1 MSGSPFSAIIKSME
15 ISLKNNSTTN
25 LTLSLS
31 LDPDEIKAIEAKAIK
46 ALGKNLKV
54 QGFRKGHVPESV
66 AKKNIGEDNLA
77 QEVLNQAI
85 TDAYS
90 QAIKEKKI
98 EVLDQPKI
106 EVESFDLKT
115 GLKFK
120 ASVDVMPEIKLH
132 DYTKIK
138 KSIKPEPV
146 TDEEIKDVID
156 NLLQR
161 SASYKS
167 VERKSENGDRI
178 WIDFEGFD
186 AKGKPFKGGKG
197 DNYPLS
203 LGSNTFIPGF
213 EEGLLGSKAGDET
226 ELSLTFPKS
235 YHEKS
240 LAGKKVKFKV
250 KVNKVEETVKPELNE
265 EFFKQ
270 FSPDIKTIDDFKKD
284 IASQMQIEKDIK
296 LKKNL
301 QDEIVEEIIAK
312 TEFDLPEILVKDQ
325 QEMII
330 YDSEQNLK
338 YRGVTLEESLEQEDT
353 TKDEWIKNHVIPE
366 AEKRVR
372 IGIIISEVA
381 KKEQIKV
388 SDSDVNSRLSLMRQQ
403 YIGNQEALAQ
413 LDDPRMKRELIS
425 RIATEKA
432 IDRLVSLATEK

>member
-186 AKGKPFKGGKG
+186 AKSKPFKGGKG

>member
-1 MSGSPFSAIIKSME
+1 MSGSLFSAIIKSME

-31 LDPDEIKAIEAKAIK
+31 LDPDEIKAIETKAIK

>member
-1 MSGSPFSAIIKSME
+1 ME

-186 AKGKPFKGGKG
+186 AKSKPFKGGKG

>member
-1 MSGSPFSAIIKSME
+1 ME